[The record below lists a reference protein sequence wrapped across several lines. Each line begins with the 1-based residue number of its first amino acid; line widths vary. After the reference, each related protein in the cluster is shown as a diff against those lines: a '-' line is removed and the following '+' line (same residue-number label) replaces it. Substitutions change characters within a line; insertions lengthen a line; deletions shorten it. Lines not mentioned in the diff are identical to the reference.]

1 MVQAYGYKQQ
11 IINEL
16 NNIDNN
22 TNNFYNYK
30 GLNFLCKLSSKNK
43 NLVISF
49 HDAVPNNGTNRIIF
63 HGYNYEIDDTNIVC
77 ISDYLINIYHEYKVN
92 WTL

>member
-1 MVQAYGYKQQ
+1 MVEAYGYKQQ

-30 GLNFLCKLSSKNK
+30 GLNFLSKLSCQNE
-43 NLVISF
+43 NLV
-49 HDAVPNNGTNRIIF
+49 IIF
-63 HGYNYEIDDTNIVC
+63 HGI
-77 ISDYLINIYHEYKVN
+77 
-92 WTL
+92 

>member
-1 MVQAYGYKQQ
+1 MNGLKYIWKIVLYTFEHLKRRLEIRMLLIIKILLIINIYIYMVKAYGYKQQ

-30 GLNFLCKLSSKNK
+30 GLSSK
-43 NLVISF
+43 V
-49 HDAVPNNGTNRIIF
+49 
-63 HGYNYEIDDTNIVC
+63 
-77 ISDYLINIYHEYKVN
+77 
-92 WTL
+92 